1 MRLGTQ
7 DMSINASVI
16 KIEWKTTVKWE
27 VQHLLMFLFD
37 FLCSYYKMFREVRA
51 P

>member
-16 KIEWKTTVKWE
+16 KIEWKTTVTWE